1 MNKFLPVLVCF
12 ISTLGTS
19 ALAQV
24 ADDYHGGIS
33 LRSGGDLLSPIAVAA
48 RFDVSPPL
56 GDLGLLFPSAQSYQI
71 KIGYEY
77 SRLFGLEAEYSTQNR
92 LSGAVTSFA
101 PRALVGGL
109 NIKGFEVDAIGTLP
123 FWYRFSVLGKAGIR
137 RLSPDADGG
146 PLFPRGPLLQGK
158 VGLGLQY
165 NFSDSIGLR
174 AEVERYRN
182 LGTDRSI
189 ADTDGDAVSLGVKFR
204 F

>member
-12 ISTLGTS
+12 ISSLGTS

-48 RFDVSPPL
+48 RFDASPPM
-56 GDLGLLFPSAQSYQI
+56 GDIGLLFPTQQSYQI

-77 SRLFGLEAEYSTQNR
+77 SRLFGLEAEYSTWNR
-92 LSGAVTSFA
+92 MSVAGTSFT

-109 NIKGFEVDAIGTLP
+109 NIKGVGVDAVGTLP
-123 FWYRFSVLGKAGIR
+123 FWYRFAVLGKAGIR
-137 RLSPDADGG
+137 RLSLDADSGS
-146 PLFPRGPLLQGK
+146 LFPRGPLLQGK
-158 VGLGLQY
+158 VALGLQY
-165 NFSDSIGLR
+165 NFSDSFGLR

-189 ADTDGDAVSLGVKFR
+189 ADTDGDAVSLGIKFR